1 MAWNG
6 VILAVALAGPAQAP
20 PGPEPAPKARAQGL
34 PLEGEAA
41 EVFLKTAEV
50 VERKPISEGVTHSER
65 IKLSDGTRTLRAV
78 RKTIDVF
85 HRGVTE
91 FQDGTSQVDF
101 RDSWKFEV
109 AAYELDK
116 LLGLGMVPPTVE
128 RTIDKTPGSVQMWVE
143 DALTTAGLEERQ
155 LRDPD
160 SRHWNRQ
167 VYNARLLR
175 QLTYD
180 TDSTNVNNDLIDPDF
195 RLYSIDFTRAFR
207 DSTSL
212 RSEDDLDRFSR
223 STLDAL
229 ARLDRATLHDR
240 LGRWLSAAQI
250 YGLLKRRDRILALA
264 KKLVAA
270 RGDSVLYP

>member
-1 MAWNG
+1 MAWNE
-6 VILAVALAGPAQAP
+6 VVLAVALAGSAQAP
-20 PGPEPAPKARAQGL
+20 PGPEPPKARAHGL

-41 EVFLKTAEV
+41 EVFLRTAEV
-50 VERKPISEGVTHSER
+50 VERRPSSEGVTQSER
-65 IKLSDGTRTLRAV
+65 LKLSDGTRTLRAV
-78 RKTIDVF
+78 RKTVDIF

-91 FQDGTSQVDF
+91 LQDGTTQVDF

-128 RTIDKTPGSVQMWVE
+128 RTIDRTTGSVQMWVE
-143 DALTTAGLEERQ
+143 GALTIVGLQERQ
-155 LRDPD
+155 LEDPD

-180 TDSTNVNNDLIDPDF
+180 TDSTNINNDLIDPDF
-195 RLYSIDFTRAFR
+195 RLYAIDFTRAFR
-207 DSTSL
+207 TSSAL

-229 ARLDRATLHDR
+229 ARLDRANLHDR
-240 LGRWLSAAQI
+240 LGRWLNAAQI

-270 RGDSVLYP
+270 RGESVLYP

>member
-1 MAWNG
+1 MAWNE
-6 VILAVALAGPAQAP
+6 VILAVALAGPGQAP
-20 PGPEPAPKARAQGL
+20 PGPEPAPKARAHGL

-50 VERKPISEGVTHSER
+50 VERRPSSEGVTQSER

-78 RKTIDVF
+78 RKTVDIF

-91 FQDGTSQVDF
+91 FQDGTTQVDF

-128 RTIDKTPGSVQMWVE
+128 RTINKTPGSVQMWVE
-143 DALTTAGLEERQ
+143 GALTVPGLEERQ
-155 LRDPD
+155 LKDPD

-180 TDSTNVNNDLIDPDF
+180 TDSTNINNDLIDPDF
-195 RLYSIDFTRAFR
+195 RLYAIDFTRAFR
-207 DSTSL
+207 NSSAL

-229 ARLDRATLHDR
+229 ARLDRATLKDR
-240 LGRWLSAAQI
+240 LGRWLNAAQI

-270 RGDSVLYP
+270 RGESVLYP